1 MRPQSQ
7 TLPSPLLLPTPFTIH
22 QFYRINF
29 NYLAFFKPSNQIATY
44 AELNKPAVE
53 STAFLT
59 LHPTRLANANMSTA
73 DETSKDGK
81 WNNDA
86 HTALCTALAEAL
98 IAAGSSAAQK
108 KELIMAVMRA
118 SGQNGFTWESIR

>member
-1 MRPQSQ
+1 
-7 TLPSPLLLPTPFTIH
+7 
-22 QFYRINF
+22 
-29 NYLAFFKPSNQIATY
+29 
-44 AELNKPAVE
+44 
-53 STAFLT
+53 
-59 LHPTRLANANMSTA
+59 MSTA